1 MNPLFET
8 VQLEGNSCFKTQHFE
23 CGYLQDDHSWHY
35 HPECEL
41 TFIVKGKGTRF
52 IGDSVEHFDEGDL
65 VLIAPNIPHCWAN
78 NNKDEHNEIVTMQ
91 FLPTC
96 LGDDF
101 LNSPDA
107 HVLVEMFSRAK
118 RGMQIKGNVAAQ
130 VGQLLIS
137 LHEKNGLSR
146 LSGFIEILD
155 LISQSNDNS
164 LLSSELYAI
173 DNSEFHSGRMRKV
186 MEYIQAH
193 LIDEIR
199 QTDIAE
205 LVHMTPQGFSRFFRA
220 TTGRTFVSFVNIVRI
235 MEACRLLVSS
245 EEDITTIAFECGYG
259 NLSNFNRRF
268 MEQKNCTPT
277 EYRNNHSLIATNPE

>member
-1 MNPLFET
+1 MNPQFET
-8 VQLEGNSCFKTQHFE
+8 VQLEGNSCFRTEHFK
-23 CGYLQDDHSWHY
+23 CDYLQDDHSWHY

-41 TFIVKGKGTRF
+41 TYIIKGKGTRF
-52 IGDSVEHFDEGDL
+52 IGDSVEHFNEGDL
-65 VLIAPNIPHCWAN
+65 VLIAPNIPHCWASHVKGEN
-78 NNKDEHNEIVTMQ
+78 NEIVTMQ

-96 LGDDF
+96 LGNDF

-107 HVLVEMFSRAK
+107 HALINIFKQAK
-118 RGMQIKGNVAAQ
+118 RGILIKGQQAKTIGKHLVK
-130 VGQLLIS
+130 
-137 LHEKNGLSR
+137 LHKKDGLAR
-146 LSGFIEILD
+146 LSGFIDILD
-155 LISQSNDNS
+155 LVCSNEVND
-164 LLSSELYAI
+164 LLASELYAI
-173 DNSEFHSGRMRKV
+173 DVSEFHSGRMRKV

-193 LIDEIR
+193 LVDEIR

-205 LVHMTPQGFSRFFRA
+205 LVHMTPQGFSRFFRS

-245 EEDITTIAFECGYG
+245 KEDITTIAFECGYG

-277 EYRNNHSLIATNPE
+277 EYRNNQNLLKN